1 MQRNL
6 MKNENP
12 VAENLRAHKKSSTNM
27 QEKKNVPTQYT
38 GMLSRIL
45 PPGNDNTNVLLAGA
59 LVGTFV
65 KVKRSIPIATKWV
78 FCDGFARVSVS
89 QDIQIKDVA
98 ADDPLHP
105 ILFLDAA
112 AWGRRCRLQNGR
124 ASDAGGED
132 LFADPSCSDECEH
145 DEFVFGR
152 KRRKTLREVIGGGRA
167 GSCS

>member
-1 MQRNL
+1 MLRICGPTKSPRQICRRKKTYQHSTQVAFRAPSLLATTIL
-6 MKNENP
+6 M
-12 VAENLRAHKKSSTNM
+12 
-27 QEKKNVPTQYT
+27 Y
-38 GMLSRIL
+38 
-45 PPGNDNTNVLLAGA
+45 LLAGA

-145 DEFVFGR
+145 DEFAFGR

-167 GSCS
+167 GPCS